1 MGELSYQWIRGG
13 AEITGATSVTYSLGQ
28 TDVGAAISVRVSYTD
43 DQGTDEATTSAA
55 TAAVT
60 NVNDVPT
67 GTVTITGAPVE
78 DATLTAVSTLA
89 DEDGMGTLSY
99 QWSRDGS
106 DIDGATRE
114 NYSVTPTDV
123 GGRISVTVSY
133 TDDGGASESAI
144 SVQTPLVNALNVAPT
159 GGIMIDGSAETG
171 AVLMVV
177 SSLEDA
183 DGVGSLS
190 YQWQRDGATIAG
202 ETAAT
207 YTVDNADIGARITV
221 SASYTDG
228 RGKLESVASTPSSV
242 VVERVVDLG
251 TSGADIF
258 VGTPLRDVY
267 DGLGGNDVISGGGG
281 ADALRGDA
289 DDDHVYG
296 DGFELRYALP
306 EANQVFRLYQATLNR
321 APDEM
326 GQKRWT
332 GELFTDQS
340 DLADVREGFVKSPE
354 FRAKYDALDDAGFV
368 KQMYINVLDRDFDQ
382 GEVTQTEIDNWTNRI
397 TDTFTRADV
406 VNGFAESQQL
416 INSTLAAANKL
427 AVNGNDAAWG
437 DDVYRLYRAT
447 LDRDPDTTGFGN
459 WSERLA
465 DGRPLGEVITGF
477 TNSQEFQNAYG
488 ALTDPE
494 DFVKQ
499 LYNNV
504 LDRDFDSGEVSQ
516 TEVDNW
522 VSRLSETFTRANIV
536 EGFSQSVQFRN
547 NTSDDVKTW
556 IRAQG
561 VDDQI
566 EGGAGTNVL
575 AGGTLADRFV
585 FNQGDTATNTVVDLE
600 AWDYLSLE
608 GFGYSTDADARANM
622 QQSGSS
628 VVFTDQG
635 TTITFERLQ
644 LGDLMDDM
652 ILV

>member
-1 MGELSYQWIRGG
+1 VIDTSGESI
-13 AEITGATSVTYSLGQ
+13 V
-28 TDVGAAISVRVSYTD
+28 VSR
-43 DQGTDEATTSAA
+43 GTDIAT
-55 TAAVT
+55 VV
-60 NVNDVPT
+60 NVERLQFDDAYLEND
-67 GTVTITGAPVE
+67 
-78 DATLTAVSTLA
+78 L
-89 DEDGMGTLSY
+89 M
-99 QWSRDGS
+99 
-106 DIDGATRE
+106 
-114 NYSVTPTDV
+114 
-123 GGRISVTVSY
+123 
-133 TDDGGASESAI
+133 
-144 SVQTPLVNALNVAPT
+144 LVNGSNVAPT

-190 YQWQRDGATIAG
+190 YQWQRDGATIVG